1 MTTAAAL
8 ALAKRP
14 KSAFRRLLESESKL
28 AWRFPIGLV
37 LGVAAPVLLIVVFG
51 SIPGMNHAEK
61 RFGGLTYF
69 NVYFPIL
76 IAFSVAILSLISL
89 PTHLASYREQG
100 ILRRMA
106 TTPVPPTW
114 MLAAQLLINLVLAA
128 VALGVLVTIGILAF
142 GLAAPKDPAGFAL
155 ALVLTVAALFAI
167 GLWISAFARSAAA
180 AGGVGQ
186 LILYPSLFFAGVWV
200 PQQVMASWLLDIAK
214 WTPTGAAVHAL
225 QSAMHGTFPPTQS
238 LLVLFAY
245 TVVFGV
251 LSVRFFRWE

>member
-1 MTTAAAL
+1 MTTAPAL

-14 KSAFRRLLESESKL
+14 RSAFRKLLESETKL

-37 LGVAAPVLLIVVFG
+37 LGVAVPALLIVVFG
-51 SIPGMNHAEK
+51 SVPGMNHAEK
-61 RFGGLTYF
+61 KFGGLTYF

-76 IAFSVAILSLISL
+76 IAFSVSILSLISL

-106 TTPVPPTW
+106 TTPVPPTS

-128 VALGVLVTIGILAF
+128 VALGVLVTVGIVAF

-167 GLWISAFARSAAA
+167 GLWISAFARTGAT
-180 AGGVGQ
+180 AGGIGQ
-186 LILYPSLFFAGVWV
+186 LFLYPSLFFAGVWV
-200 PQQVMASWLLDIAK
+200 PQQVMASWLFDIGK

-225 QSAMHGTFPPTQS
+225 QSAMHGAFPPTQS
-238 LLVLFAY
+238 LFALSAY
-245 TVVFGV
+245 VVVFGV
-251 LSVRFFRWE
+251 LAVRFFRWE